1 MRTDLL
7 LASSDSV
14 IEMHTFLVTL
24 IRQYYF
30 SLPDNGQEI
39 TTLRAG
45 LVLPVVVG
53 EEHKGPQLPL
63 KITALM
69 NE

>member
-1 MRTDLL
+1 
-7 LASSDSV
+7 
-14 IEMHTFLVTL
+14 MHTLLVTL
-24 IRQYYF
+24 VRKYDF

-39 TTLRAG
+39 RTLRPG

>member
-1 MRTDLL
+1 
-7 LASSDSV
+7 
-14 IEMHTFLVTL
+14 LVTL
-24 IRQYYF
+24 IRQYDF

-39 TTLRAG
+39 VVSRPASAFPL
-45 LVLPVVVG
+45 VVG

>member
-7 LASSDSV
+7 LSSSNSV

-24 IRQYYF
+24 IRQYDF

-39 TTLRAG
+39 VVSRPASAFPL
-45 LVLPVVVG
+45 VVG